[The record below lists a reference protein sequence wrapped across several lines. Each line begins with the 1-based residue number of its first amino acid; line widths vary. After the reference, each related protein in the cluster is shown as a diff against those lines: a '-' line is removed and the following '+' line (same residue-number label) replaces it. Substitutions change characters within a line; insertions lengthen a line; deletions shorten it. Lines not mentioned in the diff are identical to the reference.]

1 MGDFGSKYSKIRPT
15 YGHGHDPATIN
26 KLNRQKEKKYIVNH
40 AVDEIILQK
49 NNKVIAEAGS
59 HENIESEIDENDLYQ
74 IGNMSLNENK

>member
-1 MGDFGSKYSKIRPT
+1 M
-15 YGHGHDPATIN
+15 
-26 KLNRQKEKKYIVNH
+26 
-40 AVDEIILQK
+40 DEIILQK